1 MGIDF
6 DVDFDHVVFMI
17 IVFAFVFVAVFAT
30 VACVTEI
37 TRICFLCLSEQMNEQ
52 KIRLSD
58 PRQIMDMF
66 LKQLWRCV

>member
-17 IVFAFVFVAVFAT
+17 MVFAFVFVAVFAT

-37 TRICFLCLSEQMNEQ
+37 TRICFFMSQ
-52 KIRLSD
+52 
-58 PRQIMDMF
+58 
-66 LKQLWRCV
+66 